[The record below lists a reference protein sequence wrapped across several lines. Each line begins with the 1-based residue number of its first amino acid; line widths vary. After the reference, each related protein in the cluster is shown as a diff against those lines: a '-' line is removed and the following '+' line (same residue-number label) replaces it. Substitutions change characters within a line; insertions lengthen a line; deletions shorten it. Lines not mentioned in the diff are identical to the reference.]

1 MVTLEQ
7 IRKQYEDLAKA
18 NTTASKSKRFTINDG
33 EYGGTY
39 PVRAYRTGAL
49 KSSIRVLLTSK
60 EAGKV
65 VFDLA
70 SVRYGVFLNRGF
82 HPWWNRKKTIRRPF
96 AAAAANDKK
105 VKQLIDEYQKSVVE
119 EVVLEQLQIVTEKLG
134 KYGLGPKISPA
145 SKTKRYKYP

>member
-1 MVTLEQ
+1 MVGLEE
-7 IRKQYEDLAKA
+7 IRKKYEDLAKA
-18 NTTASKSKRFTINDG
+18 NTTASKSKRYTINDG

-49 KSSIRVLLTSK
+49 KNSIRVLLTSK

-65 VFDLA
+65 VLDLA

-105 VKQLIDEYQKSVVE
+105 LKQLIDEYQKSVVK

-134 KYGLGPKISPA
+134 KFGLGPKISPA
-145 SKTKRYKYP
+145 SKTKRYSYP